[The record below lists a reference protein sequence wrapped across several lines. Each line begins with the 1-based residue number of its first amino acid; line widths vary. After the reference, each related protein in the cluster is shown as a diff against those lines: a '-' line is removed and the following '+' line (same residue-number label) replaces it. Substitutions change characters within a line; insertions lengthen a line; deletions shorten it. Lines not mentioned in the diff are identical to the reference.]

1 MINMKFKFEIPFEW
15 LDLQGY
21 GALRGYIEADSEE
34 EARKMLEDED
44 VAWRYGNFEVDDYE
58 TADFE
63 LSADIELE
71 EVG

>member
-1 MINMKFKFEIPFEW
+1 MINMKFKFKVPFEW

-44 VAWRYGNFEVDDYE
+44 VAWRYGNFEVDGYE

-63 LSADIELE
+63 LSADVELE
-71 EVG
+71 EVD